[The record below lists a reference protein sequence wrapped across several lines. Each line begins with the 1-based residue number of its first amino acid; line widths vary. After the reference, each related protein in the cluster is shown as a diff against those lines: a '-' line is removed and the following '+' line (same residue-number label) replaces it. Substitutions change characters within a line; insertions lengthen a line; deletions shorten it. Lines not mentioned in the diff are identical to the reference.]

1 MHGHEDAIRGTEA
14 SPFENAGFRA
24 TRKGKLLYAFVPEWP
39 ASRELV
45 LPGVRVLP
53 RRAGMLGDAGQVP
66 LAKRQT
72 DSGVAVSLPERAS
85 DPVCSV
91 VACEFDTPVK
101 VSGAASRR

>member
-53 RRAGMLGDAGQVP
+53 RRAWMLGEANASP
-66 LAKRQT
+66 LARRT
-72 DSGVAVSLPERAS
+72 SEAGAVISLPERAS

-91 VACEFDTPVK
+91 VACEFDLPVR